1 MSTNIRST
9 IARPVPRRT
18 VPSSDGAVY
27 ARRRLMALLAMLVTV
42 TVVALLVVVGYGM
55 AGAESAGAARL
66 GATSSSFGAGV
77 QVHVVRPGDTLW
89 SIARVAQPVGDVRPL
104 VGRLLRQTGSHLDV
118 GMRVELP
125 G

>member
-1 MSTNIRST
+1 
-9 IARPVPRRT
+9 
-18 VPSSDGAVY
+18 
-27 ARRRLMALLAMLVTV
+27 MLVTV
-42 TVVALLVVVGYGM
+42 AVVALLVVAGYGM
-55 AGAESAGAARL
+55 AGAESAGPARL
-66 GATSSSFGAGV
+66 GATSAAFPGGG

-89 SIARVAQPVGDVRPL
+89 SIARVAQPAGDVRPL

>member
-1 MSTNIRST
+1 MT
-9 IARPVPRRT
+9 
-18 VPSSDGAVY
+18 
-27 ARRRLMALLAMLVTV
+27 LLAMVVTV

-55 AGAESAGAARL
+55 AGAESAGPARL